1 MEFSS
6 ITETLKKI
14 RSKEI
19 SVEELNKIFIK
30 RIKDNK
36 NLNAFI
42 YLMKKILL
50 SSLERHII

>member
-6 ITETLKKI
+6 ITETLKTI
-14 RSKEI
+14 RSKKI
-19 SVEELNKIFIK
+19 SIEELNKIFIK

-42 YLMKKILL
+42 YFNEKNNNTKY
-50 SSLERHII
+50 RNRN